1 MSELVETARFL
12 IAVDG
17 LTSTHLIVWPA
28 ICVGISLSVGVVINC
43 LPERIRLPIYRFLTS

>member
-17 LTSTHLIVWPA
+17 LTSTHLIVLPA
-28 ICVGISLSVGVVINC
+28 LCFGISLSVSVVISC

>member
-12 IAVDG
+12 IAADG

-28 ICVGISLSVGVVINC
+28 LCFGISFSVGLAINC
-43 LPERIRLPIYRFLTS
+43 LPTRIRVPIYRFLTS